1 MDFNLTKLLKLPYT
15 TVLSCQQQ
23 EEFICLNLELLNEGM
38 ICPHCQTYTDDLHQT
53 RPILVRDLSILG
65 QPVYLKV
72 PRRQFIC
79 PQCGKYPTE
88 RLEWI
93 EKKRNYTLRYEE
105 YIYERVKESTV
116 EQVSRAE
123 KLSPEQ
129 VQNIFSRQATQKK
142 RLVSG
147 GKTKLR

>member
-53 RPILVRDLSILG
+53 RPIKLRDLSILG

-72 PRRQFIC
+72 PRR
-79 PQCGKYPTE
+79 
-88 RLEWI
+88 LSWS
-93 EKKRNYTLRYEE
+93 
-105 YIYERVKESTV
+105 VKL
-116 EQVSRAE
+116 A
-123 KLSPEQ
+123 P
-129 VQNIFSRQATQKK
+129 
-142 RLVSG
+142 
-147 GKTKLR
+147 

>member
-1 MDFNLTKLLKLPYT
+1 MDFNLTNLLKFPNI
-15 TVLSCQQQ
+15 TVFSCQQQ
-23 EEFICLNLELLNEGM
+23 EGFICLNLEFLNEGI
-38 ICPHCQTYTDDLHQT
+38 ICPHCQTYTDDLHQN

-88 RLEWI
+88 RLEWM
-93 EKKRNYTLRYEE
+93 ERKRNYTSRYEE
-105 YIYERVKESTV
+105 YIYERVKELTV
-116 EQVSRAE
+116 EQVSKTE

-129 VQNIFSRQATQKK
+129 VQNIFSRKASQKK
-142 RLVSG
+142 KIG
-147 GKTKLR
+147 QCQKD